1 MVLPH
6 PPTTANICIFTI
18 VMKKG
23 SNTPENKE
31 RRKNIVKRNGGRD
44 AGFRQNESRKMEGYA
59 GLPKTLQL

>member
-1 MVLPH
+1 
-6 PPTTANICIFTI
+6 
-18 VMKKG
+18 MKKG